1 MEKKKSEIFESIMCL
16 GKWLVVMYSMY
27 VVKGL
32 QNKFYGC
39 LNKGKIKQAVTFMP
53 VLIK

>member
-1 MEKKKSEIFESIMCL
+1 MCL

-32 QNKFYGC
+32 KHSEQIIWLFKQRENQASSDIYAS
-39 LNKGKIKQAVTFMP
+39 LNKNGWQ
-53 VLIK
+53 